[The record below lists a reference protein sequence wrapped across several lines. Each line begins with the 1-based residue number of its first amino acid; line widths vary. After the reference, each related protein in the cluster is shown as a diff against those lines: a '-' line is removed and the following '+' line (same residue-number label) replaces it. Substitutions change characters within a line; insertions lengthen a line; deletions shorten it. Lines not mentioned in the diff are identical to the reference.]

1 MTTAAARTRFS
12 IVGEAPASTRRDAS
26 PPPEDSPPVAW
37 RPLEFATTATPSGGV
52 VEPAESSIARPRLPA
67 SSRRALE
74 IFAVWTLIG
83 LFIAAQRYLRGP
95 SLQPRLALP
104 LHESLAA
111 SLVTAYLWAGLT
123 PLIMRVARRFR
134 PRRGVA
140 ASHVLTLL
148 IAGAAAA
155 LFHLLATNVFWHIF
169 DPRGSG
175 GDFAAVLVAT
185 LAFGGAARLATYIG
199 IVGVTWGIDDYRTY
213 REKEIQASELERELV
228 QTQLEALKLRLHPPF
243 LFNTLATILPL
254 IRTEPRAAARTV
266 VQLGDILRLALHND
280 ATGLVPLRTELEY
293 IRLYLQI
300 EQTRLQ
306 DRLEVRYAV
315 APEVLN
321 AAVPNLI
328 LLPLAESAI
337 ANGISIR
344 SGRAAIEIRAWPENG
359 ELRLEVRESATLPA
373 EPAELPAE
381 TPIDDSFV
389 RKTRLRLELLYPGR
403 HLIGVSAR
411 SESGHEVSITLPLE
425 EAAAPSAAGAGA

>member
-1 MTTAAARTRFS
+1 MTTAAARTRFN
-12 IVGEAPASTRRDAS
+12 IVPG
-26 PPPEDSPPVAW
+26 DSPSSRSPETRSFGERAT
-37 RPLEFATTATPSGGV
+37 PALDFATTATPSGALL
-52 VEPAESSIARPRLPA
+52 EPGEPLRRPLPSA
-67 SSRRALE
+67 SRRAFE

-111 SLVTAYLWAGLT
+111 SLVTAYLWAALT
-123 PLIMRVARRFR
+123 PGIMRVSRRFR
-134 PRRGVA
+134 PRHGVY
-140 ASHVLTLL
+140 ASHIPALL
-148 IAGAAAA
+148 GAGIAAA
-155 LFHLLATNVFWHIF
+155 LLHLLATNVFWHVF
-169 DPRGSG
+169 DSRGSG
-175 GDFAAVLVAT
+175 GDFAAMFYAT
-185 LAFGGAARLATYIG
+185 LAFGGAARLATFIG
-199 IVGVTWGIDDYRTY
+199 IVGVTWGIDDYRTF
-213 REKEIQASELERELV
+213 REKELQASELDRELV

-266 VQLGDILRLALHND
+266 VQLGDILRLALYND

-306 DRLEVRYAV
+306 DRLEVRYAI

-337 ANGISIR
+337 ANGISVR
-344 SGRAAIEIRAWPENG
+344 SGRAAIEIRAWSENG
-359 ELRLEVRESATLPA
+359 ELRLDVRETAIEEATPPKLFGAP
-373 EPAELPAE
+373 PV
-381 TPIDDSFV
+381 DQSFV
-389 RKTRLRLELLYPGR
+389 TKTRLRLELLYPGR
-403 HLIGVSAR
+403 HLIGM
-411 SESGHEVSITLPLE
+411 SERREDGHEVSITLPLE
-425 EAAAPSAAGAGA
+425 EAGLRPSGASLSV

>member
-12 IVGEAPASTRRDAS
+12 IVGEPPAAPR
-26 PPPEDSPPVAW
+26 
-37 RPLEFATTATPSGGV
+37 
-52 VEPAESSIARPRLPA
+52 EPAREELLAGLSEPVSSLLEPPRERRVWI
-67 SSRRALE
+67 SRRSVE

-111 SLVTAYLWAGLT
+111 SLVTAYLWAALT
-123 PLIMRVARRFR
+123 PAIMRLARRFR
-134 PRRGVA
+134 PRSGVA
-140 ASHVLTLL
+140 VRRVLVLL
-148 IAGAAAA
+148 GAGIVAA
-155 LFHLLATNVFWHIF
+155 LLHLLATNVFWHVF
-169 DPRGSG
+169 DPRGG
-175 GDFAAVLVAT
+175 GADFVAMFYAT

-199 IVGVTWGIDDYRTY
+199 IVGVAWGIDDYRTY
-213 REKEIQASELERELV
+213 REKELQASELERELV

-266 VQLGDILRLALHND
+266 VQLGDLLRLALHND
-280 ATGLVPLRTELEY
+280 ATGLVPLRTELDY

-306 DRLEVRYAV
+306 DRLDVRYAI

-337 ANGISIR
+337 ANGISLR
-344 SGRAAIEIRAWPENG
+344 SGRAVIEIRAWAENG
-359 ELRLEVRESATLPA
+359 ELRLEVHEAATGGGRLPEA
-373 EPAELPAE
+373 RTAA
-381 TPIDDSFV
+381 IDQSFV
-389 RKTRLRLELLYPGR
+389 QKTRLRLELLYPGR
-403 HLIGVSAR
+403 HLVGVQNR
-411 SESGHEVSITLPLE
+411 VELGHEVSLTLPLE
-425 EAAAPSAAGAGA
+425 AAGAGA

>member
-1 MTTAAARTRFS
+1 MVMTTAAARNRFRIFRGDS
-12 IVGEAPASTRRDAS
+12 PSPKGPGRDAS
-26 PPPEDSPPVAW
+26 PGGA
-37 RPLEFATTATPSGGV
+37 LEFATTASPSGGV
-52 VEPAESSIARPRLPA
+52 VEPESPTSRRPPLV
-67 SSRRALE
+67 SRRALE
-74 IFAVWTLIG
+74 IFAVWTLVG

-111 SLVTAYLWAGLT
+111 SLVTAYLWAALT
-123 PLIMRVARRFR
+123 PGIMRLARRYR
-134 PRRGVA
+134 PRRGTAPSHILLLLA
-140 ASHVLTLL
+140 AG
-148 IAGAAAA
+148 AGAA
-155 LFHLLATNVFWHIF
+155 LLHLLATNVFWHVF
-169 DPRGSG
+169 DPRESGS
-175 GDFAAVLVAT
+175 DFAAMFFAT

-199 IVGVTWGIDDYRTY
+199 VVGVTWGIDDYRTY
-213 REKEIQASELERELV
+213 REKELQASELERELV

-280 ATGLVPLRTELEY
+280 ATGLVPLKTELDY

-306 DRLEVRYAV
+306 DRLEVRYAI

-337 ANGISIR
+337 INGISLR
-344 SGRAAIEIRAWPENG
+344 SGRAAIEIRAWSENG
-359 ELRLEVRESATLPA
+359 ELRLEVREEALTPDPSPA
-373 EPAELPAE
+373 GRGEDEV
-381 TPIDDSFV
+381 DDSFV
-389 RKTRLRLELLYPGR
+389 TKTRLRLELLYPGR
-403 HLIGVSAR
+403 HLIGVSER
-411 SESGHEVSITLPLE
+411 REDGHEVSVTLPLE
-425 EAAAPSAAGAGA
+425 EVGVRAAGATA

>member
-1 MTTAAARTRFS
+1 MTTAVARTRFS
-12 IVGEAPASTRRDAS
+12 IAGEASSRGPARSDAS
-26 PPPEDSPPVAW
+26 PPASTSR
-37 RPLEFATTATPSGGV
+37 RPDFATTAAPSGGV
-52 VEPAESSIARPRLPA
+52 AEPGEASFARPRLPA

-74 IFAVWTLIG
+74 ILAVWTLIG

-104 LHESLAA
+104 LPESLAA

-134 PRRGVA
+134 PRRGET
-140 ASHVLTLL
+140 ASHVVVLL
-148 IAGAAAA
+148 GAGIAAA
-155 LFHLLATNVFWHIF
+155 LLHLLATNVFWHIF

-175 GDFAAVLVAT
+175 GDFAAMFFAT

-213 REKEIQASELERELV
+213 RQRELQASELERELV

-280 ATGLVPLRTELEY
+280 ATGLVPLKTELEY

-306 DRLEVRYAV
+306 DRLEVRYAIT
-315 APEVLN
+315 PEVLN

-337 ANGISIR
+337 ANGVTVR
-344 SGRAAIEIRAWPENG
+344 SGRAAIEIRAWAEND
-359 ELRLEVRESATLPA
+359 ELRLEVREAATPSA
-373 EPAELPAE
+373 EPAELPPE

-389 RKTRLRLELLYPGR
+389 RKTKLRLELLYPGR
-403 HLIGVSAR
+403 HLIGVSER
-411 SESGHEVSITLPLE
+411 SEYGHEVSITLPLE
-425 EAAAPSAAGAGA
+425 EAAVGSAAGASA